1 MSILTGQQIRSA
13 RAALRLSVQDLA
25 NLADVGEKTIRR
37 LEEVDG
43 VPEATIR
50 ILNKVS
56 DALIAA
62 GIQFIG
68 TPDDDPGI
76 RVTTPRP

>member
-1 MSILTGQQIRSA
+1 MSMITGQQIRSA

-25 NLADVGEKTIRR
+25 SLAGVGEKTIRR

-43 VPEATIR
+43 IPEATVR
-50 ILNKVS
+50 TLAKVY
-56 DALIAA
+56 DALGTA

-68 TPDDDPGI
+68 TPDDNPGI
-76 RVTTPRP
+76 RVTTPKA